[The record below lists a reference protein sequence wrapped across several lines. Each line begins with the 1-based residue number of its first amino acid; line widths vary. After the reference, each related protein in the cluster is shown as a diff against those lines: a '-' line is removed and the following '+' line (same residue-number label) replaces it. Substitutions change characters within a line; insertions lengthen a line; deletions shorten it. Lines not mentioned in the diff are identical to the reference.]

1 MLKINFSNN
10 IIYKNKKMNSYTRA
24 RTLRRNLLIL
34 FMLLITNQ
42 FIAAQKVDSDKW
54 SVTDAL
60 NRKVRE
66 YPDAGDKREKFVAI
80 FYWTWHQG
88 KDDTTIT
95 VKNITEIIRMHPKP

>member
-1 MLKINFSNN
+1 
-10 IIYKNKKMNSYTRA
+10 MNSYTRA

-80 FYWTWHQG
+80 FYWT
-88 KDDTTIT
+88 
-95 VKNITEIIRMHPKP
+95 